1 MHIFIIA
8 LVRQMRFIF
17 AAVILSTVVGFAGA
31 QQATVY
37 YHLGGS
43 NTSPQNVP
51 FTFSRSG
58 DVTTVSWNQFGAS
71 ADGAGVIYSA
81 NTDTFPVGYPISNL
95 YGGNLEA
102 LTRWS
107 FIFENGNGYL
117 QLSSVAPHVTFR
129 PNTASGAFSPG
140 QIITVRPGSMK
151 YYNKDVAFG
160 GSVLA
165 TTNAVV
171 ATSLASTTGASIGA
185 STTAVQNRN
194 AGSAMQSFGS
204 LVIAMGLF
212 VCMF

>member
-1 MHIFIIA
+1 
-8 LVRQMRFIF
+8 MRVIF
-17 AAVILSTVVGFAGA
+17 AAVILSAVLVGFVEA

-58 DVTTVSWNQFGAS
+58 DATTVSWNQFGAS
-71 ADGAGVIYSA
+71 ADGAGVIYSSA
-81 NTDTFPVGYPISNL
+81 TDTFPVGYPISNL

-117 QLSSVAPHVTFR
+117 QLSSVAPYVTFR
-129 PNTASGAFSPG
+129 PNTASGAFSAG

-151 YYNKDVAFG
+151 YYNKDVTFG

-171 ATSLASTTGASIGA
+171 ATSLAATTGA

-194 AGSAMQSFGS
+194 ACGTMESFSG
-204 LVIAMGLF
+204 LVIVMGLAL
-212 VCMF
+212 CMF

>member
-1 MHIFIIA
+1 
-8 LVRQMRFIF
+8 MRVIF
-17 AAVILSTVVGFAGA
+17 AAVILSVVLVGFVGA

-58 DVTTVSWNQFGAS
+58 DVTTVSWTQFGAS
-71 ADGAGVIYSA
+71 ADSAGVIYSA
-81 NTDTFPVGYPISNL
+81 ATDSFPVGYPISNL

-107 FIFENGNGYL
+107 FILEDGNGYL
-117 QLSSVAPHVTFR
+117 QLSSVAPYVTFR
-129 PNTASGAFSPG
+129 PNTPSGAFSAG

-171 ATSLASTTGASIGA
+171 ASSLTATT

-194 AGSAMQSFGS
+194 AGGAVQSFGS
-204 LVIAMGLF
+204 LVIAMGL
-212 VCMF
+212 VACMF